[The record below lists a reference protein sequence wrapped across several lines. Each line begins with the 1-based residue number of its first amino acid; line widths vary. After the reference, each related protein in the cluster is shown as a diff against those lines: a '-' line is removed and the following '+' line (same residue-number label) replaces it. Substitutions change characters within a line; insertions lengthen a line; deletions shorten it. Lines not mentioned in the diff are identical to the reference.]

1 MRAPEFPRDLKWFNS
16 EPLTMSGLK
25 GKAVFIDF
33 WTYSCVN
40 CIRTLPYLK
49 GWHKR
54 YADKGLVIVGVHTP
68 EFEFEKEEK
77 NVTKALKDFG
87 IAYPVVMDNDYAIWN
102 LYANRFWPHKFLV
115 NKDGTI
121 AYDHAGEGNY
131 AETEAEIQ
139 RALLEISPHIK
150 LPAVTTDEG
159 KGGLCYPA
167 TPETYLGSLRGKP
180 GSIWYAEGNWKSYPE
195 FIEHTEA
202 TPDYKSFISLDF
214 QAAEVNL
221 VMSAPV
227 PSVAKFELDGKPS
240 GETTVHE
247 SKLYTIVKPME
258 FMRGRLKIFVKD
270 KGVRAYA
277 FTFGGCLDSRNS
289 TTSY

>member
-1 MRAPEFPRDLKWFNS
+1 MRAPEFPNDLKWFNS

-25 GKAVFIDF
+25 GKAVLIDF

-49 GWHKR
+49 EWHKR
-54 YADKGLVIVGVHTP
+54 YADKGFVIVGVHTP

-77 NVTKALKDFG
+77 NVSKALKDFE

-102 LYANRFWPHKFLV
+102 LYANRFWPRKFLV
-115 NKDGTI
+115 NKEGKI
-121 AYDHAGEGNY
+121 VYDHAGEGNY

-139 RALLEISPHIK
+139 RALLEINPK
-150 LPAVTTDEG
+150 LELPAVTEG
-159 KGGLCYPA
+159 DGSGGLCYP
-167 TPETYLGSLRGKP
+167 TTSETYLGSLRGRP
-180 GSIWYAEGNWKSYPE
+180 GSVWCAEGAWKSYPE
-195 FIEHTEA
+195 FIEHAEVTA
-202 TPDYKSFISLDF
+202 DYKDFISLDF

-221 VMSAPV
+221 VMSAPA
-227 PSVAKFELDGKPS
+227 PSVVKFELDGKPY
-240 GETTVHE
+240 GEATVHE
-247 SKLYTIVKPME
+247 SKLYNVIKPME
-258 FMRGRLKIFVKD
+258 FMHGKLKILVKD

-289 TTSY
+289 TTS